1 MEVGNRIKKIRK
13 QKNMSQ
19 NSLAKKIKNLN
30 QSQICKIENGDRSIK
45 ADELKEIAYAL
56 NIPVSE
62 LLN

>member
-1 MEVGNRIKKIRK
+1 MEVGNRIKELRK

-45 ADELKEIAYAL
+45 ADELKEIAHAL